1 MSYKIAIDSCGE
13 LLPEWKSDPHFAS
26 VPLTLTVDGEDI
38 IDDENFDQAYFIR
51 KMAECPDP
59 PRSACPS
66 PEKYYREFITGEDH
80 IYAVTLSAE
89 LSGSY
94 NSALLGMSMATEENP
109 DRKIHVFNSRSAS
122 IGETL
127 IGVKIQELEEQG
139 LAFEEIITRVEEYI
153 DSQIT
158 YFVLESLE
166 NLRKNGRLSRM
177 KAFVASALK
186 IRPVMQSTPEGN
198 ICQIDQA
205 RGTNKALVK
214 MAEHIQENT
223 KDSENRI
230 LAISHCNCPERA
242 EMLKDSLVERIHPKR
257 VILLDTAG
265 VSTLYADNGGIIVVV

>member
-1 MSYKIAIDSCGE
+1 
-13 LLPEWKSDPHFAS
+13 
-26 VPLTLTVDGEDI
+26 
-38 IDDENFDQAYFIR
+38 
-51 KMAECPDP
+51 
-59 PRSACPS
+59 
-66 PEKYYREFITGEDH
+66 
-80 IYAVTLSAE
+80 
-89 LSGSY
+89 
-94 NSALLGMSMATEENP
+94 MSMATEENP